1 MGGKLAMLS
10 GTGVAGINLVEDQ
23 VREKR
28 NNLLIAVTICI
39 IIFIAISYNYMS
51 ATWLWLI
58 IPIFIIT
65 GGLLGITQTAYWN
78 LTTYTEPVRLVLE
91 TTEMVAEVTQ

>member
-1 MGGKLAMLS
+1 MLS
-10 GTGVAGINLVEDQ
+10 ETGVEGIDLVEGKI
-23 VREKR
+23 REKR

-51 ATWLWLI
+51 KSWLWLT

-65 GGLLGITQTAYWN
+65 LGLSVVTQAAYWN
-78 LTTYTEPVRLVLE
+78 LETYAEPARMALE
-91 TTEMVAEVTQ
+91 STEMAAEVAQTL